1 MSRIIPRILPL
12 GLLLA
17 AGLSACSGP
26 SITYQGPPELKID
39 SLYTYGAAGRDLKL
53 EVQGNGFAGQ
63 ISGTDFAKRVEA
75 GVQGPLPR
83 PATHPTLNPGP
94 TAKDGYRLVLL
105 FNPAATMTGQ
115 DLCNGRADQSQPV
128 AGEVHLVGAFCV
140 SGRAETEVTAWTPAT
155 GPQDVR
161 FQDLLNQVMLTLF
174 RPDPRENPHGCGQC
188 S

>member
-1 MSRIIPRILPL
+1 MQPIFTRILPL
-12 GLLLA
+12 GLLLS

-39 SLYTYGAAGRDLKL
+39 SLYAYGASGRDLKL

-63 ISGTDFAKRVEA
+63 ISGAEFAKRVEA

-83 PATHPTLNPGP
+83 AATHPTLNPGP
-94 TAKDGYRLVLL
+94 TAKEGYRLVLL
-105 FNPAATMTGQ
+105 FNPASTMAGQ
-115 DLCNGRADQSQPV
+115 DLCNGRADQGQPV

-140 SGRAETEVTAWTPAT
+140 SGRAETEVTAWTTAT

-161 FQDLLNQVMLTLF
+161 FQELLNQAMLTLF
-174 RPDPRENPHGCGQC
+174 RPDPHENLHGCGQC
-188 S
+188 N